1 MGRRRSGAAPEV
13 RVDRGYAR
21 VWIGGRFHS
30 LGPCP
35 SGKPTAEHL
44 ARVARLWQDQLTG
57 NRAPPSSAD
66 RRARSPAPPPNADA
80 APSRPLSRSRSAAIA
95 RAAISLSAAMKVS
108 ATFLL

>member
-44 ARVARLWQDQLTG
+44 ARAARLWQDHLAG
-57 NRAPPSSAD
+57 DLAPPPVAD
-66 RRARSPAPPPNADA
+66 RRARSPAPPPKADA
-80 APSRPLSRSRSAAIA
+80 A
-95 RAAISLSAAMKVS
+95 
-108 ATFLL
+108 